1 MKRILLIF
9 LISSCSVSKQTL
21 YQKEIKNNEGIKGFT
36 ALEIFSSGGTDEIW
50 GIEKDDCKAFTYSTL
65 DKSVSRCL

>member
-21 YQKEIKNNEGIKGFT
+21 YEKEIKNNDGINGFT

-50 GIEKDDCKAFTYSTL
+50 GIEKDDCNL
-65 DKSVSRCL
+65 LHIQL